1 MAGLVSEI
9 QRDRV
14 NSYLDLIG
22 QEGETVIFGGAKA
35 SGNDLLIKP
44 TLVDNVKPE
53 SRLAQE
59 EIFGPVLVAI
69 DANNED
75 HALHLANGTEY
86 GLAASVWTSNIA
98 KAHTFARKLRAGTVW
113 VNTFDMLDVITPFG
127 GFGAS
132 GSGRDKSLHALD
144 AYSALK
150 TTWVDLN

>member
-1 MAGLVSEI
+1 M
-9 QRDRV
+9 
-14 NSYLDLIG
+14 
-22 QEGETVIFGGAKA
+22 
-35 SGNDLLIKP
+35 P
-44 TLVDNVKPE
+44 TLVDNVKPD

-69 DANNED
+69 DANNADE
-75 HALHLANGTEY
+75 ALQLANGTHY
-86 GLAASVWTSNIA
+86 GLAASVWTSDIA
-98 KAHTFARKLRAGTVW
+98 KAHKFARKLRAGTVW

-150 TTWVDLN
+150 TTWIDLN

>member
-1 MAGLVSEI
+1 MK
-9 QRDRV
+9 QD
-14 NSYLDLIG
+14 
-22 QEGETVIFGGAKA
+22 
-35 SGNDLLIKP
+35 
-44 TLVDNVKPE
+44 

-69 DANNED
+69 DAKDAD
-75 HALHLANGTEY
+75 HALQLANGTQY
-86 GLAASVWTSNIA
+86 GLAASVWTSDIA
-98 KAHTFARKLRAGTVW
+98 KAHKFARKLRAGTVW

-132 GSGRDKSLHALD
+132 GGGRDKSLHALD